1 MQFIKREDDFS
12 PTFSVWSIERIT
24 INLLSNRI
32 KSGHYTEPFFIRSRF
47 QHLLPDFL
55 SGSNFFEFKF
65 YR

>member
-24 INLLSNRI
+24 NNLLSNSI
-32 KSGHYTEPFFIRSRF
+32 KSGRYTESSYLRRGF
-47 QHLLPDFL
+47 QHFLPDFL
-55 SGSNFFEFKF
+55 SGSNFYEFKF